1 MNIGQEL
8 EYLHQDSPTLMF
20 PSLITKLCRREKV
33 ECPGDCWIQTE
44 KPHHPLKV
52 KGEGGALKSKKRKI
66 ESTLG

>member
-1 MNIGQEL
+1 M
-8 EYLHQDSPTLMF
+8 YLHQDSPTLMF
-20 PSLITKLCRREKV
+20 PSLITKLCRRKKV

-44 KPHHPLKV
+44 KPYHPLKV